1 MSARGRSALVLA
13 VVAFALLAASAPPG
27 PTVQCDHGNASAC
40 SEDVQLALALADQ
53 QGQPVASVQVVAP
66 LPTRFDTNGVH
77 YLDPSSGQT
86 LALVILRDAAATVTS
101 IVEIGTIGVSQVP
114 TAFAADPATHPA
126 WFATYG
132 YPTSYLGP
140 RATVPPAE
148 LSIQTIMMFALVALA
163 AAVLVRVGVTTLRS
177 PRATI

>member
-1 MSARGRSALVLA
+1 MRPRPSRRSSRSGPSASL
-13 VVAFALLAASAPPG
+13 
-27 PTVQCDHGNASAC
+27 
-40 SEDVQLALALADQ
+40 
-53 QGQPVASVQVVAP
+53 
-66 LPTRFDTNGVH
+66 
-77 YLDPSSGQT
+77 
-86 LALVILRDAAATVTS
+86 
-101 IVEIGTIGVSQVP
+101 QVP

-132 YPTSYLGP
+132 YPTSYAGP

-148 LSIQTIMMFALVALA
+148 LSIQTIMMLALVALA